1 VPVPLIEEAS
11 WSTSRHETRKLF
23 APGLAAIRGQGVRQ
37 HRGCDGYD
45 VQDHVK
51 SDGTAHRLKGIRA
64 RLRRTRLRS
73 GRADIGTLAVTTW
86 KMEEE

>member
-1 VPVPLIEEAS
+1 MPKPLIEEAS
-11 WSTSRHETRKLF
+11 SSASRHEARRLF

-37 HRGCDGYD
+37 HRGRDGYE

-73 GRADIGTLAVTTW
+73 GRADIGTIAMTTW

>member
-1 VPVPLIEEAS
+1 VPRPLIERAS
-11 WSTSRHETRKLF
+11 SSASRHEARKLF
-23 APGLAAIRGQGVRQ
+23 APELAAIRSQGVCQ
-37 HRGCDGYD
+37 HRGCDGYE

-51 SDGTAHRLKGIRA
+51 ADVTAHRLKGIRA
-64 RLRRTRLRS
+64 RLRRTRLRN

>member
-1 VPVPLIEEAS
+1 VPGPLIEEAS
-11 WSTSRHETRKLF
+11 SSASRHEARKLF

-37 HRGCDGYD
+37 HRGRDGYE

-51 SDGTAHRLKGIRA
+51 SGTAHRLKGIRA

-73 GRADIGTLAVTTW
+73 GRADISTLAVTTW

>member
-1 VPVPLIEEAS
+1 VPEPLIEEAS
-11 WSTSRHETRKLF
+11 SSASRHEARRLF
-23 APGLAAIRGQGVRQ
+23 APRLVAMRDQGARQ
-37 HRGCDGYD
+37 HRGRDGYE

-51 SDGTAHRLKGIRA
+51 ADGTAHRLKGIRA

-73 GRADIGTLAVTTW
+73 VRQDIGTLAVTTW

>member
-1 VPVPLIEEAS
+1 VPEPLIEEAS
-11 WSTSRHETRKLF
+11 SSASRHEARKLF
-23 APGLAAIRGQGVRQ
+23 ARGPAAIRGQGVRQ
-37 HRGCDGYD
+37 HRGHDGYE
-45 VQDHVK
+45 VRNHVK
-51 SDGTAHRLKGIRA
+51 SDSTAHRLKVIRA